1 MKVQEGG
8 ESDQDKRKVAKTKL
22 EMHFDPSKTKERRR
36 RVAKTMLEVDM
47 AKPDINALMN
57 LAAKAAE
64 QASAQTDNTSR
75 SNAAGLTTPHPNV
88 NESTSTSSKKP
99 RRVAKTMLEN
109 EVPNLAETA
118 KPERKKTRRIAK
130 TLVSKDI
137 SAIVEEA
144 AKFND
149 QALSQTQKTKQPV
162 AKTMIDHDALNLA
175 VSQSFVLK
183 EARIKETIKA
193 KALEPQPQIDPIP
206 CHKKALP
213 CPWKWTEAEGRER
226 FRYCQRCQTPVYHLE
241 GLQIEQIDALI
252 LQRENL
258 EKYTLFKRSDG
269 KYMTRD
275 CPEEVKHKREKLM
288 LIAGIAAFAIV
299 VLALFIIF
307 PPSAPPS
314 KSVAD
319 QQEKPQESI
328 NNALEQSS
336 PLPAGAGGKVRRS
349 GTFHYDA
356 DAPDA
361 ASVLKAPPVAAPGS
375 AAEESEPAPTYTK
388 EDETGE
394 FWKEEKNEGVESTGQ
409 YPSSARP

>member
-1 MKVQEGG
+1 M
-8 ESDQDKRKVAKTKL
+8 
-22 EMHFDPSKTKERRR
+22 
-36 RVAKTMLEVDM
+36 
-47 AKPDINALMN
+47 
-57 LAAKAAE
+57 
-64 QASAQTDNTSR
+64 
-75 SNAAGLTTPHPNV
+75 
-88 NESTSTSSKKP
+88 
-99 RRVAKTMLEN
+99 
-109 EVPNLAETA
+109 
-118 KPERKKTRRIAK
+118 
-130 TLVSKDI
+130 
-137 SAIVEEA
+137 
-144 AKFND
+144 
-149 QALSQTQKTKQPV
+149 SQTQKTKQPV

-193 KALEPQPQIDPIP
+193 KALEPQAQIDPIP

-213 CPWKWTEAEGRER
+213 CPWKWAEAEGRER

-258 EKYTLFKRSDG
+258 EKYTLYKRSDG

-299 VLALFIIF
+299 VVALFIIF

-314 KSVAD
+314 RSVQSVTEA
-319 QQEKPQESI
+319 QEKPQDSV
-328 NNALEQSS
+328 NNALPQGKPISG
-336 PLPAGAGGKVRRS
+336 AAGGKVRTG

-361 ASVLKAPPVAAPGS
+361 ASVLQAPPVAAPGS
-375 AAEESEPAPTYTK
+375 VSEEAAPVPTYTK

-394 FWKEEKNEGVESTGQ
+394 FWKEEKNEGIESTGQ

>member
-1 MKVQEGG
+1 
-8 ESDQDKRKVAKTKL
+8 
-22 EMHFDPSKTKERRR
+22 MHFDPSKTKERRR
-36 RVAKTMLEVDM
+36 RVAKTMLEADM
-47 AKPDINALMN
+47 AKPDIQALMN

-64 QASAQTDNTSR
+64 EATVNPENTALPINSLPINSFSVDASAASGND
-75 SNAAGLTTPHPNV
+75 NAAGG
-88 NESTSTSSKKP
+88 KKP

-109 EVPNLAETA
+109 EVPSLSETA

-130 TLVSKDI
+130 TLVTTDI
-137 SAIVEEA
+137 SSIVEQA

-149 QALSQTQKTKQPV
+149 QVLGQNISQNMSQTQKTKQPV

-193 KALEPQPQIDPIP
+193 KALEPQAQIEPIP

-213 CPWKWTEAEGRER
+213 CPWKWAEAEGRER

-258 EKYTLFKRSDG
+258 EKYTLYKRSDG

-275 CPEEVKHKREKLM
+275 CPEEVKHKREKFM

-299 VLALFIIF
+299 VVALFIIF

-314 KSVAD
+314 KSVQSVTEA
-319 QQEKPQESI
+319 QEKPQDSI
-328 NNALEQSS
+328 NNALPQGKPISG
-336 PLPAGAGGKVRRS
+336 AGGGKVRTG

-361 ASVLKAPPVAAPGS
+361 ARVLQAPPVAAPGS
-375 AAEESEPAPTYTK
+375 VSEEAAPVPTYTK

-394 FWKEEKNEGVESTGQ
+394 FWKEEKNEGIESTGQ

>member
-1 MKVQEGG
+1 MKVQEGE
-8 ESDQDKRKVAKTKL
+8 ESDQKKRKVAKTML
-22 EMHFDPSKTKERRR
+22 EVHFDPSKTKERRR
-36 RVAKTMLEVDM
+36 RVAKTMLEADM
-47 AKPDINALMN
+47 AKPDINVLMN
-57 LAAKAAE
+57 LAAKAAAE
-64 QASAQTDNTSR
+64 QASVQAENQAENNTSPAEQDH
-75 SNAAGLTTPHPNV
+75 SVGG
-88 NESTSTSSKKP
+88 KKP
-99 RRVAKTMLEN
+99 RRVAKTILEN
-109 EVPNLAETA
+109 EVPRLAETA

-130 TLVSKDI
+130 TLVTTDI
-137 SAIVEEA
+137 SGIVAKA
-144 AKFND
+144 AEFNE

-162 AKTMIDHDALNLA
+162 AKTMLDHDALNLA

-193 KALEPQPQIDPIP
+193 KALEPQPQIEPIP

-241 GLQIEQIDALI
+241 GLQTEQIDALI

-258 EKYTLFKRSDG
+258 EKYTLYKRSDG

-288 LIAGIAAFAIV
+288 LIAGIAAFALV
-299 VLALFIIF
+299 VVALFVIF
-307 PPSAPPS
+307 PPSPPPPTKTVS
-314 KSVAD
+314 EEQD
-319 QQEKPQESI
+319 KPRESAE
-328 NNALEQSS
+328 NTLEQSRPQS
-336 PLPAGAGGKVRRS
+336 GAGSKIRSS
-349 GTFHYDA
+349 GTFHYDV

-375 AAEESEPAPTYTK
+375 ALPETPESTPTYTK

-394 FWKEEKNEGVESTGQ
+394 FWKEEKNEGIESTGQ
-409 YPSSARP
+409 YPTSPRP

>member
-1 MKVQEGG
+1 
-8 ESDQDKRKVAKTKL
+8 
-22 EMHFDPSKTKERRR
+22 MHFDPSKTKERRR
-36 RVAKTMLEVDM
+36 RVAKTMLEADM
-47 AKPDINALMN
+47 AKPDIKALMN

-64 QASAQTDNTSR
+64 EATVNPENTALPKNSLPEDASAASNND
-75 SNAAGLTTPHPNV
+75 NAAGG
-88 NESTSTSSKKP
+88 KKP

-109 EVPNLAETA
+109 EVPSLSETA

-130 TLVSKDI
+130 TLVTTDMS
-137 SAIVEEA
+137 SIVEQA
-144 AKFND
+144 ARFND
-149 QALSQTQKTKQPV
+149 QALSQTLSQTQKTKQPV

-193 KALEPQPQIDPIP
+193 KALEPQAQIDPIP

-213 CPWKWTEAEGRER
+213 CPWKWAEAEGRER

-258 EKYTLFKRSDG
+258 EKYTLYKRSDG

-299 VLALFIIF
+299 VVALFIIF

-314 KSVAD
+314 RSVQSVTEA
-319 QQEKPQESI
+319 QEKPQDSV
-328 NNALEQSS
+328 NNALPQGKPISG
-336 PLPAGAGGKVRRS
+336 AAGGKVRTG

-361 ASVLKAPPVAAPGS
+361 ASVLQAPPVAAPGS
-375 AAEESEPAPTYTK
+375 VSEEAAPVPTYTK

-394 FWKEEKNEGVESTGQ
+394 FWKEEKNEGIESTGQ